1 MQGKVVSTKMNKTV
15 IVEVERLV
23 VHPIY
28 KKRVKKTNRFA
39 AHNEIDVKLGDT
51 VEIGQTKPYSK
62 TKKYKVLQIVNAE
75 GKNDS
80 K

>member
-1 MQGKVVSTKMNKTV
+1 MRGKVVSTKMNKTV

-39 AHNEIDVKLGDT
+39 AHNEVLVKVGDT
-51 VEIGQTKPYSK
+51 VEIAETKPYSK
-62 TKKYKVLQIVNAE
+62 TKKHKVVAVI
-75 GKNDS
+75 DTRS
-80 K
+80 KK

>member
-1 MQGKVVSTKMNKTV
+1 MQGKIVSTKMNKTV

-39 AHNEIDVKLGDT
+39 AHNEIEVKLGDT

-62 TKKYKVLQIVNAE
+62 TKKHKVLAVVNTK